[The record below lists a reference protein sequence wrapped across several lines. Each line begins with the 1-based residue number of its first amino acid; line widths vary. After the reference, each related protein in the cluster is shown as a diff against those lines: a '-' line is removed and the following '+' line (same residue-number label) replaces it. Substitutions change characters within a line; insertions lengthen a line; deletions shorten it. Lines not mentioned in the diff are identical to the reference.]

1 MNRLQERRMAL
12 GLTQPQVSARLKE
25 TEPRADVGMVSR
37 YEKGVCL
44 PTADQLKA
52 LEDVLGAS
60 RTELYDAEDLDL
72 LGALPT
78 AESRSEAS
86 ETETAPPT
94 APTGRFR
101 KCYRIS
107 REFAASLPDDLLQVC
122 GYSSWQSW
130 HDAMSDQLDKKSILE
145 MSMGAILERVD
156 YEMGKV
162 MDNILD
168 PNTKATAKRK
178 ISVTLELIPS
188 ADRRTIT
195 VQSTAKCSLT
205 PTDPVTT
212 SLYITNAP
220 STGELLVA
228 EMVPQVPGQLA
239 LDGEEQDHP
248 KILKFKRQ
256 A

>member
-1 MNRLQERRMAL
+1 
-12 GLTQPQVSARLKE
+12 
-25 TEPRADVGMVSR
+25 
-37 YEKGVCL
+37 
-44 PTADQLKA
+44 
-52 LEDVLGAS
+52 
-60 RTELYDAEDLDL
+60 
-72 LGALPT
+72 
-78 AESRSEAS
+78 
-86 ETETAPPT
+86 
-94 APTGRFR
+94 
-101 KCYRIS
+101 
-107 REFAASLPDDLLQVC
+107 
-122 GYSSWQSW
+122 
-130 HDAMSDQLDKKSILE
+130 MSDQLDKKSILE

-188 ADRRTIT
+188 
-195 VQSTAKCSLT
+195 
-205 PTDPVTT
+205 
-212 SLYITNAP
+212 
-220 STGELLVA
+220 TGELLVA

>member
-1 MNRLQERRMAL
+1 
-12 GLTQPQVSARLKE
+12 
-25 TEPRADVGMVSR
+25 
-37 YEKGVCL
+37 
-44 PTADQLKA
+44 
-52 LEDVLGAS
+52 
-60 RTELYDAEDLDL
+60 
-72 LGALPT
+72 
-78 AESRSEAS
+78 
-86 ETETAPPT
+86 
-94 APTGRFR
+94 
-101 KCYRIS
+101 
-107 REFAASLPDDLLQVC
+107 
-122 GYSSWQSW
+122 
-130 HDAMSDQLDKKSILE
+130 MSDQLDKKSILE

-188 ADRRTIT
+188 A
-195 VQSTAKCSLT
+195 
-205 PTDPVTT
+205 
-212 SLYITNAP
+212 P